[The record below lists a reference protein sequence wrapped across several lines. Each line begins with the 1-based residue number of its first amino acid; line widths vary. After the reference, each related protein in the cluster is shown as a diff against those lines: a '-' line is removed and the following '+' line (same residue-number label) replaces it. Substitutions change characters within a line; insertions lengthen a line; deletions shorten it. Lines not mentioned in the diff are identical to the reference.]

1 MFSKALF
8 KQAVRSNYKIFLLF
22 LAVLC
27 LYLSVVCAVFT
38 PQALADMG
46 GLADSLGAM
55 GNMLGDMNSVTGF
68 IGQMYYGLIA
78 VLFPM
83 IYCIITGNRLIAAKV
98 DSGSMAC
105 LLSTP
110 TKRSRI
116 TVTYALYFVFSLV
129 VMFGFLAGFGV
140 LMCAAFQPDA
150 LDVGTFLLFDL
161 GAFLLAFATSGI
173 CYAASC
179 IFNFSRTSFAAGAGL
194 PLAFFLFQMMSELSE
209 DLEFCRY
216 LSLNTLFNPDDI
228 LKGEG
233 YLLPFLLLGLIGVV
247 LYGVGIAVFRRKD
260 LPL

>member
-8 KQAVRSNYKIFLLF
+8 KQAVRSNYKIFLIF

-27 LYLSVVCAVFT
+27 LYLAAVCAVFT
-38 PQALADMG
+38 PQALGEMG
-46 GLADSLGAM
+46 GLVDSLGAM

-68 IGQMYYGLIA
+68 IGQMYFGLIA

-83 IYCIITGNRLIAAKV
+83 IYCIITGNRLVAAKV

-105 LLSTP
+105 LLSAP
-110 TKRSRI
+110 IKRSRI
-116 TVTYALYFVFSLV
+116 TVTYALYFILSLLL
-129 VMFGFLAGFGV
+129 MFGFLAGFGV
-140 LMCAAFQPDA
+140 AMCMVFQPGT
-150 LDVGTFLLFDL
+150 LDVGAFLLFDL

-179 IFNFSRTSFAAGAGL
+179 VFNLSRHSFAVGAGL

-216 LSLNTLFNPDDI
+216 LSLNTLFSPDDI
-228 LKGEG
+228 LAGEG
-233 YLLPFLLLGLIGVV
+233 VVLPFILLGLIDLV
-247 LYGVGIAVFRRKD
+247 LYAAGIHVFNRKD
-260 LPL
+260 LPI

>member
-1 MFSKALF
+1 MLSKALF
-8 KQAVRSNYKIFLLF
+8 KQAVGSNYKILLLF
-22 LAVLC
+22 TAVLA
-27 LYLSVVCAVFT
+27 LYLAMVCAVFT
-38 PQALADMG
+38 PQTLEDMG

-83 IYCIITGNRLIAAKV
+83 IYCIVTGNRLIAAKV

-116 TVTYALYFVFSLV
+116 TVTYALYFVLSLM
-129 VMFGFLAGFGV
+129 VMFGFLAVFGV
-140 LMCAAFQPDA
+140 LMCAAFQPGT
-150 LDVGTFLLFDL
+150 LDVEAFLLFDL

-179 IFNFSRTSFAAGAGL
+179 IFNFSRTSFAVGAGL

-209 DLEFCRY
+209 DLDFVKY
-216 LSLNTLFNPDDI
+216 LSLNTLFSPDDI
-228 LKGEG
+228 LRGDG
-233 YLLPFLLLGLIGVV
+233 YVPPFVCLGVV
-247 LYGVGIAVFRRKD
+247 GLALYGAGIAVFRRKD